1 MSYRLIVL
9 TSTGPSEGPVFRS
22 FLDALGEAV
31 TALRNGITFPQII
44 LNGSGELE
52 KRIEP
57 EARRVKRR
65 PVFGGGFESGSVV
78 TPGLSL
84 TGWTD
89 GPFLAPSQ
97 GGGLCAMGGTLDAL
111 PASQG
116 VGGLS
121 ATGCTSNPRR
131 GC

>member
-1 MSYRLIVL
+1 MPYRLIVL
-9 TSTGPSEGPVFRS
+9 TRSGPSEGPVFRS
-22 FLDALGEAV
+22 YLDALGEAV

-89 GPFLAPSQ
+89 ASFSAPQ
-97 GGGLCAMGGTLDAL
+97 GG
-111 PASQG
+111 
-116 VGGLS
+116 GGLS
-121 ATGCTSNPRR
+121 ATGCTSDPSNHQRQ

>member
-1 MSYRLIVL
+1 MPYRLIVL
-9 TSTGPSEGPVFRS
+9 TRSGPSEGPVFRCY
-22 FLDALGEAV
+22 LDALGEAV

-57 EARRVKRR
+57 EARRVKLR

-84 TGWTD
+84 MGETFCSPDGVREGGGLSLTGWTSD
-89 GPFLAPSQ
+89 PSSPQ
-97 GGGLCAMGGTLDAL
+97 RK
-111 PASQG
+111 
-116 VGGLS
+116 
-121 ATGCTSNPRR
+121 GC
-131 GC
+131 

>member
-1 MSYRLIVL
+1 MPYRLIVL
-9 TSTGPSEGPVFRS
+9 TRSGPSEGPVFRS
-22 FLDALGEAV
+22 YLDALGEAV

-57 EARRVKRR
+57 DPRRVKLR

-84 TGWTD
+84 TGWT
-89 GPFLAPSQ
+89 GAPSLAPSQ
-97 GGGLCAMGGTLDAL
+97 GGGL
-111 PASQG
+111 
-116 VGGLS
+116 S
-121 ATGCTSNPRR
+121 ATVRTSDPSNHQRKGC
-131 GC
+131 